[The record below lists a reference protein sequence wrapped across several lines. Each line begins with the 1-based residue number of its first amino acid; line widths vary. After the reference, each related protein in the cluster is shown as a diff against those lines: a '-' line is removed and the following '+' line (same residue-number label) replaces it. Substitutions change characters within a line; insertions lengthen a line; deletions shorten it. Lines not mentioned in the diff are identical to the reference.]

1 MHLNQINTLANLQ
14 LLYHLL
20 LPNEYSND
28 PVEELEIVGNYD
40 HYQVSMNPAVPTF
53 VIVLIEH
60 HDRNRFTHNWRR
72 TYGSFHRV

>member
-1 MHLNQINTLANLQ
+1 MHLSQINTLANLQ

-20 LPNEYSND
+20 LTNEYSND

-40 HYQVSMNPAVPTF
+40 HYQVSVNPTVPTF

-72 TYGSFHRV
+72 TYGAFYRV

>member
-1 MHLNQINTLANLQ
+1 MTQ
-14 LLYHLL
+14 
-20 LPNEYSND
+20 NEYPMAQTD
-28 PVEELEIVGNYD
+28 IEKFVGNYD
-40 HYQVSMNPAVPTF
+40 QNQVSVNPAVPTF